1 MEQGLPL
8 SYPLY
13 MPKFLFLFM
22 EKRSRN
28 EILWMAIL
36 VTLIVAVIDYTTG
49 YEISLSV
56 LYFGPVGFTA
66 WYVGKRHGITI
77 ALLASLAW
85 LNADLGAGHIYSH
98 WSIPFWNAAV
108 RFSFLTLNALL
119 LGAFHKQLEAAKTLA
134 HIDSLTGLLNV
145 RAFDK
150 ELNQMISKP
159 ENSIPFT
166 VAYIDLDNFKNINDG
181 YGHLEGDRLLCAI
194 GKTLVTSS
202 RARDTSARV
211 GGDEFAL
218 LLPKTNLLEAKGIL
232 EKLRQRL
239 AKINIQGTRITCSI
253 GAIIFTHP
261 PITSSEAVRLAD
273 NLMYA
278 AKKEGKNAVYISV
291 YDESENSQK
300 PLEYQSSL

>member
-1 MEQGLPL
+1 
-8 SYPLY
+8 
-13 MPKFLFLFM
+13 M

-36 VTLIVAVIDYTTG
+36 FTLIVAVIDYTTG

-56 LYFGPVGFTA
+56 LYFGPVGFSA
-66 WYVGKRHGITI
+66 WYVGKRSGVTI

-85 LNADLGAGHIYSH
+85 LNADLGAGHIYSN

-108 RFSFLTLNALL
+108 RFSFLALNALL
-119 LGAFHKQLEAAKTLA
+119 LAAFHKQLEAARTLA
-134 HIDSLTGLLNV
+134 HIDSLTGLFNM
-145 RAFDK
+145 RAFDN
-150 ELNQMISKP
+150 ELNRMISEP
-159 ENSIPFT
+159 EKNIPFT
-166 VAYIDLDNFKNINDG
+166 VAYIDLDNFKSVNDS

-194 GKTLVTSS
+194 GKTLVRSS
-202 RARDTSARV
+202 RARDTSARI

-232 EKLRQRL
+232 EELRRRL
-239 AKINIQGTRITCSI
+239 AKINIQGVRITCSI
-253 GAIIFTHP
+253 GATTFTHP

-273 NLMYA
+273 NLMYT
-278 AKKEGKNAVYISV
+278 AKRKGKNAVYIRV

-300 PLEYQSSL
+300 PLEY